1 MQTLASRSEDAIRRF
16 FDAYLHLRDMDKTLD
31 CLSDDI
37 RWIGTGDFE
46 RVGKGFCDCRALLA
60 EEFKSAPDSFDVT
73 LRNLHSVESGGACYV
88 DGDMRIVDP
97 ASGKRVDVRI
107 SAMCCEAPDGRCLI
121 LGIHASLPSD
131 EQTDGEFFPS
141 SFLGGSGSLSSQSR
155 RSAFQLLKNSI
166 PGGLIGGYI
175 EEGFPLYFIND
186 QLLEYL
192 GYASYDA
199 FVEDTGGMVGNGIHP
214 DDRDRVST
222 IVGEALAVSDRYEV
236 SYRMLRRD
244 GSYIWVLDRGLR
256 NVSEDGRPVIVSIVV
271 DITRSRELQEQL
283 QQSVVSLREK
293 NAELEACHAVVFS
306 GFAKLVVDG
315 EYTILDANDQFF
327 NMLGY
332 TREEVRDRF
341 GNRAVN
347 FVYAEDLNFGNA
359 EISNRKASGRFSVSF
374 RIRRKGGSTMWVRLD
389 ACCADE
395 RWNGHEVLYCFYTDI
410 DEQQRREAAYRR
422 QRYCM
427 SLIDSSLEGGFL
439 VTGGG
444 DERKLDY
451 ISEGMLHFLGYDR
464 EAFQEL
470 ITDGLEAIVWPDDV
484 ALFRSAW
491 RAAVNDCYEQ
501 EYRVRKGDGQVIWVL
516 EKGRLTVDEAGE
528 PVCICLL
535 LEITER
541 KLRQEELIR
550 QTRLDP
556 LTGLYNREYAQQ
568 FIQTYL
574 DIHRDGHAS
583 ALLVFDLDH
592 FKRVNDRYG
601 HLRGDT
607 VLKAFAQLLQESFRT
622 RDFVARTGG
631 DEFTAFMQDV
641 PSRAEALDVARRIRE
656 AMSLS
661 LGKEYADCELSVSI
675 GVAHTTEGISY
686 DALFQ
691 IADDDMYRMK
701 FRARGGRDVEDLPV
715 CDAEKE
721 HSFLFQYAYG
731 LVLRI
736 DLDSGV
742 YTVPYGEFLAR
753 NKIPSQGDYE
763 AVLKDAVRSNI
774 VPEDGEDVYALCRIE
789 NLRLAFESDKRE
801 LVCEYRAKTS
811 ERGNRWIRSLFF
823 FTTSGR
829 TRLCYNTISDITDI
843 RHERERSRIA
853 LLYDFALR
861 EESGEIYECNL
872 TRNTFRIIRHSNGT
886 FLPLP
891 DEGKLDDLKGM
902 VRESMI
908 HPEDQ
913 KRYDGLVTRAGSLRL
928 NEGALKEDFRCLWQD
943 GSYHWVTA
951 SVLCVEDPDKL
962 HFVWVHGIDDRK
974 RLDAFSR
981 ENAELQRLHMM
992 DERYRIIVEQTK
1004 SVVFDWTPEEDLH
1017 YAPYLS
1023 ALLDC
1028 RNDSGKVPD
1037 MLRSL
1042 SVHPRDMAD
1051 FKAFHASLH
1060 REDQVETTVRLRR
1073 RDGAFIW
1080 CRIAATLKRDAEGKL
1095 LRVVGTITDMDESV
1109 RALRSLRYKAEHDP
1123 VTGYHNFPK
1132 FKTDAAELLAER
1144 GDRKY
1149 SLWYCDIRNFKFIND
1164 IYGYD
1169 IGDELLNY
1177 WAELIAEGARPGE
1190 TFGRISGDNFALL
1203 RTYVDH
1209 DDLVTRFLRCSDLLT
1224 RFEGLANRRF
1234 RVEMIAGIYL
1244 VERPEDILS
1253 IDDMLDRANLAQK
1266 GVKHLSGSKYAF
1278 YSEEMRKRVL
1288 YEKNIESCMEEAL
1301 RNREFCLHLQPQV
1314 DIQHGDA
1321 LFGAEVLVRWERP
1334 GYGMV
1339 SPGDFI
1345 PLFERNGF
1353 IVDLDAFVFEEACAY
1368 LASRRSRDLPP
1379 LRLSVNVSRLSIA
1392 QGDFLDRYSAIRDK
1406 YGIDSGML
1414 ELECTETIVIRNF
1427 ALFRELMAALPSRGF
1442 RSAMDDF
1449 GTGYSSLNMLKEI
1462 TLDVL
1467 KLDIAFFRDTEG
1479 TARERAVVESV
1490 VQMAR
1495 ALGMSTVAEGI
1506 EKQEQVEFLR
1516 SVGCNAI
1523 QGYIFSRPVPLTH
1536 FETVE
1541 AGFPAYV
1548 GSE

>member
-1 MQTLASRSEDAIRRF
+1 MQTIASRSEDVVRRF
-16 FDAYLHLRDMDKTLD
+16 FDAYLHLRDLDKTLE
-31 CLSDDI
+31 CLADDI

-46 RVGKGFCDCRALLA
+46 RAGKGFCDCRELLI
-60 EEFKSAPDSFDVT
+60 EEFKATPGSFDVK
-73 LRNLHSVESGGACYV
+73 LRNLYSVEAGKACYT
-88 DGDMRIVDP
+88 DGDMSVVDP
-97 ASGKRVDVRI
+97 SSGKGVNVRI
-107 SAMCCEAPDGRCLI
+107 SAMCGEVPDGRCLI
-121 LGIHASLPSD
+121 QGIHASLPSG
-131 EQTDGEFFPS
+131 EQPDGEFFPT
-141 SFLGGSGSLSSQSR
+141 SFLGEGNELSSQSR

-175 EEGFPLYFIND
+175 EKGFPLYFIND
-186 QLLEYL
+186 QLLGYL
-192 GYASYDA
+192 GYSSYED
-199 FVEDTGGMVGNGIHP
+199 FVEDTGGMVENGIHP
-214 DDRDRVST
+214 GDRDRVNTLVNESMT
-222 IVGEALAVSDRYEV
+222 VTDSYEV

-256 NVSEDGRPVIVSIVV
+256 NISEDGRPVIVSIVV
-271 DITRSRELQEQL
+271 DITRSHELQEQL
-283 QQSVVSLREK
+283 QQSVVSLKEK
-293 NAELEACHAVVFS
+293 NAELEACHAVVFN
-306 GFAKLVVDG
+306 GFAKLAADA
-315 EYTILDANDQFF
+315 EYTILEANDQFF
-327 NMLGY
+327 CMIGY
-332 TREEVRDRF
+332 TREEVRGQF
-341 GNRAVN
+341 GNRAIN
-347 FVYAEDLNFGNA
+347 FVYAEDLIVGND
-359 EISNRKASGRFSVSF
+359 EIRNRKATGRFSIPF
-374 RIRRKGGSTMWVRLD
+374 RVRRKDGSDIWVRLD
-389 ACCADE
+389 ACRAEE

-410 DEQQRREAAYRR
+410 DEQQRREADYRR
-422 QRYCM
+422 QRYFM
-427 SLIDSSLEGGFL
+427 SLIDSSLEGGFF
-439 VTGGG
+439 VTDGG
-444 DERKLDY
+444 DERRLAY
-451 ISEGMLHFLGYDR
+451 ISEGMLHFLGYEPDV
-464 EAFQEL
+464 FQGL
-470 ITDGLEAIVWPDDV
+470 MAGGLEAIVCSDDV
-484 ALFRSAW
+484 ALFRTAW
-491 RAAVNDCYEQ
+491 REAVNGCYEQ
-501 EYRVRKGDGQVIWVL
+501 EYRIRKGDGQVIWVL
-516 EKGRLTVDEAGE
+516 EKGRRVVDGEGE

-535 LEITER
+535 LDITER
-541 KLRQEELIR
+541 KMRQDELIR

-574 DIHRDGHAS
+574 DIHRGGHSS

-601 HLRGDT
+601 HLRGDA
-607 VLKAFAQLLQESFRT
+607 VLIAFAKLLQESFRT

-631 DEFTAFMQDV
+631 DEFIAFMQDV
-641 PSRAEALDVARRIRE
+641 PSRTEALDVSRRIRE
-656 AMSLS
+656 AMSAT
-661 LGKEYADCELSVSI
+661 LGNEYADCKLSVSI
-675 GVAHTTEGISY
+675 GVAYSHEQISY

-691 IADDDMYRMK
+691 LADDDMYRMK
-701 FRARGGRDVEDLPV
+701 FRARGGRELDELPV
-715 CDAEKE
+715 YDSEGE
-721 HSFLFQYAYG
+721 HSCLFRYAYG

-736 DLDSGV
+736 DLDTGL

-753 NKIPSQGDYE
+753 KKIPSQGDYE
-763 AVLKDAVRSNI
+763 AMLKEAVRSNI
-774 VPEDGEDVYALCRIE
+774 VAEDSEDVYALCRIE
-789 NLRLAFESDKRE
+789 NLRQVFESDKRE
-801 LVCEYRAKTS
+801 LLCEYRAKMSAGGT
-811 ERGNRWIRSLFF
+811 RWIQSRFF
-823 FTTSGR
+823 FATSGR
-829 TRLCYNTISDITDI
+829 SRLCYSTITDI
-843 RHERERSRIA
+843 TETRHERERSRVA
-853 LLYDFALR
+853 LLYDFALS

-872 TRNTFRIIRHSNGT
+872 TRNTFRIIRHSSGT

-891 DEGKLDDLKGM
+891 DEGRLDDLKAM

-908 HPEDQ
+908 HPEDLE
-913 KRYDGLVTRAGSLRL
+913 RYDRVVANARSLRL
-928 NEGALKEDFRCLWQD
+928 NDGVLKEDFRCLWRD
-943 GSYHWVTA
+943 NSYHWVTVN
-951 SVLCVEDPDKL
+951 VLCVEDADKL

-974 RLDAFSR
+974 RLDEFSR

-1004 SVVFDWTPEEDLH
+1004 SVVFDWGPEQQLH
-1017 YAPYLS
+1017 YAPYLGS
-1023 ALLDC
+1023 LLDC
-1028 RNDSGKVPD
+1028 RNNPGNVPD

-1042 SVHPRDMAD
+1042 TVHPRDMAD
-1051 FKAFHASLH
+1051 FKAFHASLY

-1080 CRIAATLKRDAEGKL
+1080 CRIAATLKRDAQGKL
-1095 LRVVGTITDMDESV
+1095 LRIVGTISDMDDNV
-1109 RALRSLRYKAEHDP
+1109 RALRHLRYQAEHDP
-1123 VTGYHNFPK
+1123 VTGYSNFAK
-1132 FKTDAAELLAER
+1132 FKTDAAELLAAR

-1169 IGDELLNY
+1169 IGDELLSY

-1203 RTYVDH
+1203 RCYRDI
-1209 DDLVTRFLRCSDLLT
+1209 DDLVARFLRCSDLLT

-1266 GVKHLSGSKYAF
+1266 SVKHLSGSKYAL

-1368 LASRRSRDLPP
+1368 LASRGSRGLPP

-1414 ELECTETIVIRNF
+1414 ELECTETMVIRNF

-1462 TLDVL
+1462 ALDVL

-1479 TARERAVVESV
+1479 TPRERAVVESI

-1495 ALGMSTVAEGI
+1495 ALGMSTVAEGV

-1516 SVGCNAI
+1516 SIGCSAI
-1523 QGYIFSRPVPLTH
+1523 QGYIFSRPVPLTL
-1536 FETVE
+1536 FESVE
-1541 AGFPAYV
+1541 ASFPLYV
-1548 GSE
+1548 EG